1 MKRSVNWDY
10 SLSEKAVRDL
20 KKLDSQSRC
29 RIVDFLDTRIRNTEN
44 PRQTGKALRGP
55 LGEFWRYRVGDF
67 RVLCQIQDDRLIVLV
82 VRVGNRKDVYD

>member
-1 MKRSVNWDY
+1 MNWDY
-10 SLSEKAVRDL
+10 SLSEKAIRDL
-20 KKLDSQSRC
+20 KKLDPQTRR
-29 RIVDFLDTRIRNTEN
+29 RIVEFLDSRIKGVQN

-67 RVLCQIQDDRLIVLV
+67 RVLCQIQDKLLIVLV